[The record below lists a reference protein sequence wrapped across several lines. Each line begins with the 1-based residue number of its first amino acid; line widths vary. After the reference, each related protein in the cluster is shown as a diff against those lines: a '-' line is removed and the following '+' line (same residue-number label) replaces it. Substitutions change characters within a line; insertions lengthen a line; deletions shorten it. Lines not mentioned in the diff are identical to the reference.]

1 MLRPLR
7 PRGVHVVGAGL
18 AGLSAAV
25 DFASRGLRVTVHEAS
40 PQAGGR
46 CRSYF
51 DSTLGMEIDNGNHLV
66 LSGNRAA
73 LGYLDAIGARGR
85 MDEAP
90 SASFPF
96 IDLKT
101 RERWTVRAN
110 DGLIPW
116 WILDRRR
123 RVPGSRLPEY
133 FALARLMRARAGA
146 TIGDTII
153 CAGPLYERLIEPF
166 LMSALNIDPPEGSAV
181 LAAAV
186 IRETMAAGGRNY
198 HPLIARE
205 GLSSAFVDPAIR
217 FIEAHGGA
225 VSFGRRLRAL
235 ALDGGRVQELD
246 FGDATVAL
254 APDEAVVLA
263 VPPQVATALV
273 PGLSAPTRFCAIVN
287 AHYRI
292 DPPPGLAP
300 MIGAINGL
308 TQWLFTF
315 PGRLS
320 VTISAADKWLELS
333 REDLATRIWRDVAA
347 IADIAGPMPAW
358 QIVRERRA
366 TFAASPEEEA
376 KRPPTE
382 TAWSNLVLAGDWTRT
397 GLPATIEGAIRSGTK
412 AARAV
417 APS

>member
-1 MLRPLR
+1 LLPPLT

-25 DFASRGLRVTVHEAS
+25 DLASRGLRVAVHEAS

-46 CRSYF
+46 CRSYL
-51 DSTLGMEIDNGNHLV
+51 DSTLGMEIDNGNHLI
-66 LSGNRAA
+66 LSGNHAT

-85 MDEAP
+85 LAASA

-110 DGLIPW
+110 DGPIPW
-116 WILDRRR
+116 WILLRDR
-123 RVPGSRLPEY
+123 RVPGSRLHEY
-133 FALARLMRARAGA
+133 FALARLLRARPGA
-146 TIGDTII
+146 TIGETIS

-166 LMSALNIDPPEGSAV
+166 LMSALNIDPPEGSAA

-198 HPLIARE
+198 HPLIARD
-205 GLSSAFVDPAIR
+205 GLSAAFVDPALR
-217 FIEAHGGA
+217 YIEARGGS
-225 VSFGRRLRAL
+225 VNFGSRLRGL
-235 ALDGGRVQELD
+235 SFDGSRATGLD
-246 FGDATVAL
+246 FGDVTIAL
-254 APDEAVVLA
+254 SAEEAVVLA
-263 VPPQVATALV
+263 VPPQAACALV
-273 PGLSAPTRFCAIVN
+273 PGLTAPTQFRAIVN

-292 DPPPGLAP
+292 EPPAGLAP
-300 MIGAINGL
+300 MVGVINGL
-308 TQWLFTF
+308 VQWLFAF

-333 REDLATRIWRDVAA
+333 REELATRIWRDVA
-347 IADIAGPMPAW
+347 IVADVAAPMPAW

-366 TFAASPEEEA
+366 TFAASPEEDA
-376 KRPPTE
+376 KRPGAE
-382 TAWSNLVLAGDWTRT
+382 TAWTNLALAGDWTRT
-397 GLPATIEGAIRSGTK
+397 GLPATIEGAIRSGTH
-412 AARAV
+412 AARTV
-417 APS
+417 TAP